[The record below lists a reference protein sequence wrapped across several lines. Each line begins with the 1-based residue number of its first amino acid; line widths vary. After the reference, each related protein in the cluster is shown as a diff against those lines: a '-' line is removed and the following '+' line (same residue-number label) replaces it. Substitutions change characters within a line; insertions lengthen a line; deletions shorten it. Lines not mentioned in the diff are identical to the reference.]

1 MVPDSDHQLSA
12 GLVCA
17 GVIGVAGLLACC
29 EGGRPT
35 IHVIQPLELADAV
48 EVSRSDAVLAVSPSW
63 TFQTNRVRLLA
74 PDTFVRHAD
83 VDGRLVWVGRDSWQ
97 QTVVSVEEP
106 DGLGLL
112 LVRADKS
119 DSLVLTPPAPS
130 GWRPRLEECGASL
143 CSFTWRD
150 EGGSQFVDVVDM
162 ASLTKLN
169 SYPRQVPATLG
180 VADPARDVIYHV
192 DSGYRVV
199 AEDQRTGRLLW
210 TQPVDPPTR
219 RREGDPQVPDILV
232 SGRGRYVLAIQSD
245 SYRGEHLMP
254 ELSLVDA
261 KSGERLLIDQTR
273 FAALTDDVCWIDV
286 VPGTD
291 DIVITSMRSEG
302 ASLGGSWENHDRRL
316 LGLEQ
321 VSLPL
326 LTTVAKRPVTERDP
340 LSAPAQV
347 VPLAS
352 GRVLFVGR

>member
-1 MVPDSDHQLSA
+1 MLDSNHRVRV
-12 GLVCA
+12 GLRRA

-29 EGGRPT
+29 DGGRAT

-48 EVSRSDAVLAVSPSW
+48 EVARSDAVLAVSHSW
-63 TFQTNRVRLLA
+63 TLQTNRVRLLA
-74 PDTFVRHAD
+74 PESFAPLAKVE
-83 VDGRLVWVGRDSWQ
+83 GKLVWVGRDSWQ

-112 LVRADKS
+112 LVRADNS
-119 DSLVLTPPAPS
+119 DSLVVTPPAPT

-150 EGGSQFVDVVDM
+150 EGGNQFVDVVDM
-162 ASLTKLN
+162 TSLTKQN
-169 SYPRQVPATLG
+169 SYPRLVPARPG

-192 DSGYRVV
+192 DSGFRVV
-199 AEDQRTGRLLW
+199 AEDQRTGGLLW
-210 TQPVDPPTR
+210 TQPIDPPTR
-219 RREGDPQVPDILV
+219 RRESDPAVPDILV

-245 SYRGEHLMP
+245 SYRDEYLMP
-254 ELSLVDA
+254 ELSLMDA
-261 KSGERLLIDQTR
+261 ASGEPLPIDETR

-291 DIVITSMRSEG
+291 DILITSMLSKG
-302 ASLGGSWENHDRRL
+302 ASLGGSWESRDRRL

-321 VSLPL
+321 VSLPRL
-326 LTTVAKRPVTERDP
+326 ATMVKRPVTDRDP
-340 LSAPAQV
+340 QSMPAQV